1 MEVVFEYDLTVPYI
15 WLNAENRNTME
26 KDEVQI
32 ILILAYVDEELI
44 PVLVHKEPLACK
56 QGKYSSVFIEF

>member
-1 MEVVFEYDLTVPYI
+1 
-15 WLNAENRNTME
+15 ME

-32 ILILAYVDEELI
+32 ILILVYVDEELI